1 MGAIALVVTVF
12 WPILWPVLL
21 AVVGGAVAIGIC
33 DTLCTTPSPD
43 ASVGTRRLPSGRGG
57 GKLLRCADD
66 IALARQRAEERRND
80 LRHR

>member
-33 DTLCTTPSPD
+33 DAPCERIAL
-43 ASVGTRRLPSGRGG
+43 TRRTSERPR
-57 GKLLRCADD
+57 LRCAED
-66 IALARQRAEERRND
+66 IALTRQRAEERRRD
-80 LRHR
+80 LRRR